1 MLIVPVMRW
10 GPACGEKDTLAVTS
24 KAGKG
29 GVFFSFLDPIS
40 FAVTQRGEEILEWCL
55 RNVEDLVRDVAIERS
70 LYDSGC
76 HAFQF
81 TMPQAIKK
89 PKS

>member
-1 MLIVPVMRW
+1 MGTSLWRKGHTGCNQQGRKRW
-10 GPACGEKDTLAVTS
+10 V
-24 KAGKG
+24 
-29 GVFFSFLDPIS
+29 FSFLDPIS
-40 FAVTQRGEEILEWCL
+40 FAVTQRGEEILEWGL
-55 RNVEDLVRDVAIERS
+55 RNAEDLVRDVAIERS

-76 HAFQF
+76 HAFQS